1 MNINT
6 DNSPAASV
14 SSELIKKS
22 TPGFPGRRLGPL
34 SRGPILGRGKG
45 GGVGGKGRT
54 GMRTGTR

>member
-1 MNINT
+1 MNTN
-6 DNSPAASV
+6 NSPTAV
-14 SSELIKKS
+14 PSELIKKAA
-22 TPGFPGRRLGPL
+22 PRFPGRQGAPI